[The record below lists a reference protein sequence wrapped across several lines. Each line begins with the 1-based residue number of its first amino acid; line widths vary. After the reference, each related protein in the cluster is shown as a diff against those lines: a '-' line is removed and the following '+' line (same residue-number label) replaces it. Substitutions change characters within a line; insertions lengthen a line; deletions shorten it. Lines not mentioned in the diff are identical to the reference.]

1 MKRIIAV
8 LAIILLF
15 SAAFCQQ
22 EEETYTDNDYTEQ
35 ITLSRDISFVE
46 ALSTLEV
53 LSQLY
58 ENRKII
64 NTSYFNNA
72 IGIPVKQLHWK
83 DALMLVVGYNRLILE
98 EKPGAYIV
106 KDADMEKEAPI
117 AEEKVIITPNS
128 RQVRISSIFFKAD
141 KSLKRELGINWESII
156 SGEVGA
162 TVNFV
167 GGNKL
172 DEDILNASITKD
184 WETGDVTISV
194 DALIRILEAN
204 QKGVLLARPTVTVLS
219 GKKGFIQVGQD
230 FSVKTLDEA
239 GNTTEKFYET
249 GVILEVTPKVLVEN
263 EREAIHLTVKV
274 EKSFAIPGDL
284 STIINKSKSST
295 DVLLFDGEETVIG
308 GLYDSDIKIERN
320 GIPILKDL
328 PWWVFGLKF
337 IFGYNSYSVIQN
349 EMIIILK
356 AELVDDID
364 IRKSNAV
371 LIEEQIKE
379 NRLQNTKADKLF
391 EEKK

>member
-8 LAIILLF
+8 LTVILLF
-15 SAAFCQQ
+15 SSAFCQQ
-22 EEETYTDNDYTEQ
+22 EEETYINNDYTEQ

-58 ENRKII
+58 ENKKII

-83 DALMLVVGYNRLILE
+83 DALMLIVGYNRLILE

-106 KDADMEKEAPI
+106 KDVVVEEDVTIE
-117 AEEKVIITPNS
+117 EEKVIITPNS

-141 KSLKRELGINWESII
+141 KSLKKEFGIDWNSII
-156 SGEVGA
+156 SGAVGA
-162 TVNFV
+162 RIDFF
-167 GGNKL
+167 GGTKV
-172 DEDILNASITKD
+172 DEDILEASITKE
-184 WETGDVTISV
+184 WETGDVTIGV
-194 DALIRILEAN
+194 DALLKILEAN
-204 QKGVLLARPTVTVLS
+204 QKGTILARPTVSVLS

-239 GNTTEKFYET
+239 GNTVEKFFET

-263 EREAIHLTVKV
+263 EREAIHLVVKV
-274 EKSFAIPGDL
+274 EKSSAIPGDI

-308 GLYDSDIKIERN
+308 GLHDSDIKIERS

-328 PWWVFGLKF
+328 PWWVFGLKY
-337 IFGYNSYSVIQN
+337 IFGYNSYSVTQN

-364 IRKSNAV
+364 IRKSEAV
-371 LIEEQIKE
+371 SVEEQIKE
-379 NRLQNTKADKLF
+379 NRSENTQVEKLF
-391 EEKK
+391 EVEE